1 VKATEKADN
10 GLSHNNR
17 EFCRCRFIVHTA
29 DVSATGSSMGFP
41 GRYIGDAPMNCA
53 PTGFTDFG
61 RETKFSAIRGVRD
74 IPSIS

>member
-1 VKATEKADN
+1 LIA
-10 GLSHNNR
+10 L
-17 EFCRCRFIVHTA
+17 TA
-29 DVSATGSSMGFP
+29 DVSAQGSPLPFP

-61 RETKFSAIRGVRD
+61 RETTFSAIRGVRD